1 MTKGR
6 SSRTGGRAARE
17 GRHRAKDLNPAKDP
31 AFLSPIITM
40 DEGGVIRSAS
50 DSVEQVFGWTPNEL
64 LGQNVK
70 VLIPEPRRS
79 SLDRYLDRYR
89 KADTAKAMTRTRQF
103 AAVRKDGTHIQI
115 ELSMSRAE
123 LPIHS
128 APFFIGIVRDV
139 STLID
144 IGADSAEERTRL
156 HDLIM
161 DQTRALATA
170 HLRLQLADRMAAIG
184 TLASGLG
191 HDLNNVLLPVR
202 ARLDVIERAHSMA
215 SARVHIRAVRE
226 QVKYLQCLSDGLHAL
241 TLDLDGHVG
250 SDGGIG
256 NTCLP
261 VWWKQVGPL
270 LRTAV
275 PSRVTIR
282 ADFSLNLP
290 WVAVAQPWLTQ
301 AILNLIVNSGEA
313 IPESRKGVIKI
324 WADTRNDRKIVRL
337 GVTDNGTG
345 MSREVQRRALDLF
358 FTTKSRTMGT
368 GLGLPLARKVALR
381 VGGEL
386 RLVSHIGK
394 GTTVILELPSSSK
407 QNDASTKRKT
417 KVRLAVVSLADSRV
431 AALICQILTGEGLN
445 VRATIGSGFSGVDMW
460 VTNPTM
466 KSLKLAEKWQEQ
478 RSDGVLAI
486 VGRPSLR
493 LVKRWS
499 ALGVVELGTGEDIQ
513 TLRRAFGPALA

>member
-6 SSRTGGRAARE
+6 ASRTGDRTARKGRRRNRE
-17 GRHRAKDLNPAKDP
+17 LKLIRDP

-50 DSVEQVFGWTPNEL
+50 DSVEQVFGWTPTEL

-103 AAVRKDGTHIQI
+103 AAVRKDGTRIQI

-139 STLID
+139 STVID
-144 IGADSAEERTRL
+144 VGTDSAEERTRL
-156 HDLIM
+156 HELIM

-170 HLRLQLADRMAAIG
+170 HLRLQLADRMAALG
-184 TLASGLG
+184 TLAAGLG

-215 SARVHIRAVRE
+215 SARVHIKAVRE

-261 VWWKQVGPL
+261 DWWKQVGPL

-275 PSRVTIR
+275 PRRVTIQSEIS
-282 ADFSLNLP
+282 ASLP
-290 WVAVAQPWLTQ
+290 CVAVAQPWLTQ
-301 AILNLIVNSGEA
+301 AVLNLIVNSGEA
-313 IPESRKGVIKI
+313 IPKSQKGLIRI
-324 WADTRNDRKIVRL
+324 WADTRNDGRMVRL
-337 GVTDNGTG
+337 GVTDNGIG
-345 MSREVQRRALDLF
+345 MSRDVQRRALDLF

-386 RLVSHIGK
+386 RLTSHPGK
-394 GTTVILELPSSSK
+394 GTTVILELPASSK
-407 QNDASTKRKT
+407 QNDASTKRKN
-417 KVRLAVVSLADSRV
+417 KVRLAVVSLTDSRV
-431 AALICQILTGEGLN
+431 AALVYQILIGAGLN
-445 VRATIGSGFSGVDMW
+445 VRRTFGSGLSSADMW

-466 KSLKLAEKWQEQ
+466 KSLKLAEKWREQ
-478 RSDGVLAI
+478 RSDGVVAI
-486 VGRPSLR
+486 AGVPALR
-493 LVKRWS
+493 LAKRWS
-499 ALGVVELGTGEDIQ
+499 ALGVVELGTGVDIH
-513 TLRRAFGPALA
+513 TLRRAFGPAFA